1 MNHQGQLLPYAG
13 DLMGN
18 LHKNSRQPRVF
29 LARNAYQPESGVREW
44 SQHGLTLVAAID
56 LANEYQQAKMD
67 DCYFTPHGY
76 GWERRTGKT
85 VSSVTQLTCFWV
97 DFDYYNTEYSHL
109 SAGDFAA
116 LVCRENSWMP
126 EPTFI
131 SDSGKGCWMYWKFQ
145 RPVHLTEN
153 TAKWNFL
160 AQWQTAQVFLVS
172 QLVKYGADSNCCDA
186 ARVVRLPETINSKN
200 GRKAEVWESG
210 QSYKFGDIKKIISA
224 RFRELNPKR
233 QLLPSDQPKLK
244 TKPKKASTS
253 KVSDIFTWNHL
264 AWKRMLD
271 LKKLAVLRGGRLT
284 DNRRMAAWAYAV
296 AAANYCRDEQSLRA
310 EVTGF
315 INGYLANPERKIET
329 INYESTVNRF
339 KNHLELRQ
347 LGMNK
352 DEIRK
357 KLGYSKDKYQNTTKY
372 IIKTLGVTEAEQRK
386 LQVII
391 GQSEKN
397 RRDLIRK
404 ERERREAGCKTR
416 EEYNDQ
422 RKRSMAENVSEA
434 LILFAKHQSIREV
447 AKVMGRSKTTVHR
460 WINTV

>member
-116 LVCRENSWMP
+116 LVCRENPWMP

-172 QLVKYGADSNCCDA
+172 QLVKYGADSKCCDS

-296 AAANYCRDEQSLRA
+296 AAANYCKDEHSLRS
-310 EVTGF
+310 EVDAF
-315 INGYLANPERKIET
+315 ISGYLTESEKKLKT
-329 INYESTVNRF
+329 INYESTVKRF
-339 KNHLELRQ
+339 NSYNELRQ
-347 LGMNK
+347 LGMGWEAINK
-352 DEIRK
+352 QLAFHK
-357 KLGYSKDKYQNTTKY
+357 NKYQHTTKY
-372 IIKTLGVTEAEQRK
+372 IVDTLEITEAEQRK
-386 LQVII
+386 LKVLI
-391 GQSEKN
+391 GADEKGRRN
-397 RRDLIRK
+397 AIRMRQKRRD
-404 ERERREAGCKTR
+404 AGSVSRDDYIKSSK
-416 EEYNDQ
+416 D
-422 RKRSMAENVSEA
+422 KASEA
-434 LILFAKHQSIREV
+434 LKLRLTGISVRGIAEQ
-447 AKVMGRSKTTVHR
+447 MGCSVGSVHGYLKKSQEM
-460 WINTV
+460 T